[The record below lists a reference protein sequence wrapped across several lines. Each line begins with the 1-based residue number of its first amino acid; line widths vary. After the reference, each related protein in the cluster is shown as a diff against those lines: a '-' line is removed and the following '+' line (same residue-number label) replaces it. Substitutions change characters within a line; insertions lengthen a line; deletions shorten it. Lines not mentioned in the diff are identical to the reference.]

1 MEAMTKITPEMEAIM
16 EWLRGRLSATNT
28 DMDDSPL
35 WRVVNTHV
43 KATLNSVE
51 GGFRG
56 EKELIEAR
64 EICLEYD
71 RLRGRKS

>member
-1 MEAMTKITPEMEAIM
+1 MTKITPEMEAIM

-35 WRVVNTHV
+35 WRVVNAHV
-43 KATLNSVE
+43 SATLNSVE

-56 EKELIEAR
+56 EKELVEAR
-64 EICLEYD
+64 AICLEYD
-71 RLRGRKS
+71 RLRGRKT